1 MVAPALRERHDVL
14 ACELILLE
22 VATTVGADIA
32 QSGSVLVCGGRGGV
46 MEAVSRGAKKAGG
59 IVVGIL
65 PSYDK
70 KEANQYVDIPITTGM
85 SHARNTIV
93 VSSSDVLIAINGRP
107 GTLSEI
113 SLAFC
118 MGKPVVAV
126 RGSGGVAGVINEQLT
141 VMGIKEKVLYA
152 EPKDAVKKRFHS
164 SNKSITG
171 GRRLL
176 CSFAFTLP

>member
-1 MVAPALRERHDVL
+1 MR
-14 ACELILLE
+14 
-22 VATTVGADIA
+22 
-32 QSGSVLVCGGRGGV
+32 
-46 MEAVSRGAKKAGG
+46 AKKAGG
-59 IVVGIL
+59 VVVGIL

>member
-1 MVAPALRERHDVL
+1 MR
-14 ACELILLE
+14 
-22 VATTVGADIA
+22 
-32 QSGSVLVCGGRGGV
+32 
-46 MEAVSRGAKKAGG
+46 AKKAGG
-59 IVVGIL
+59 VVVGIL

-118 MGKPVVAV
+118 MG
-126 RGSGGVAGVINEQLT
+126 N
-141 VMGIKEKVLYA
+141 
-152 EPKDAVKKRFHS
+152 
-164 SNKSITG
+164 
-171 GRRLL
+171 RL
-176 CSFAFTLP
+176 